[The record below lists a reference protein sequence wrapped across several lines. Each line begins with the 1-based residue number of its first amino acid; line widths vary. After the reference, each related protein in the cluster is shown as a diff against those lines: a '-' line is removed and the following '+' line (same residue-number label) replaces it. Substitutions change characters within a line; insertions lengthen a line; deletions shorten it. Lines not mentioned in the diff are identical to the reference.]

1 MGEAAN
7 AGLNRWHLLLALLI
21 AYGSLYPF
29 DFTPPD
35 AWLPELARLLADTR
49 LWSSRGDVLGNILL
63 FLPWALVSRP
73 LAGASA
79 RAQWSLL
86 LSGLALSAGLQV
98 LQIALPSRD
107 AAVSDIVWN
116 MVGLL
121 LGQFAL
127 APWVGRMVPNT
138 VPPGRN
144 ATLAWAMFGLWLANQ
159 TMPYVPSL
167 DAAQLRIALEAFLA
181 PTWPSTALLL
191 QAFANVLVLG
201 HLALAHLSRRGA
213 LMTVLAALLGTA
225 AARLLLVDHPV
236 HWLELAAGAAAWV
249 SLLCLRSAERI
260 APLALVT
267 QLTAMTVAALA
278 PFDWRAHAAAFN
290 WQPFSAYLHGN
301 MLGNLRELLDAVWY
315 AAAVLWL
322 ARGMNAR
329 LAGVG
334 AFLVVWVLMLEFTQL
349 WIAQRSADITPVLTT
364 LFAVLG
370 MIRLLRWAGESKP
383 APKDPIAAPVRASL
397 EGHSIASP
405 AAPLPRALGWA
416 LAAWLAG
423 TAALAWLIRQPGVPY
438 NLREL
443 FLGDGHPLAIAVF
456 ILAGLSL
463 GAGPRL
469 ALALAQSAPRPA
481 LRLAWLLPVSGLLSL
496 LLLALSVTTESLDD
510 IAGSNNLYWWVTEGE
525 TWGAAAAAFFRS
537 TLTAQMVAPIER
549 TVRFLALYLPPA
561 AFLAV
566 ALAAIELRLP
576 ARRIAAM
583 TAVLLPLLWLCKA
596 VAFDWSSTDNL
607 NELIAPDGR
616 LGLGGGVYLYLLLA
630 LGAVHIALL
639 VRQSAPRWP
648 ALTYTAA
655 AVPLSWWLLSHGLSA
670 EIHKYGQVYS
680 GVQFLLGPDRIEQ
693 LTEGALQARWTA
705 LYLALIATGSAG
717 VILARALRAARAG

>member
-1 MGEAAN
+1 
-7 AGLNRWHLLLALLI
+7 
-21 AYGSLYPF
+21 
-29 DFTPPD
+29 
-35 AWLPELARLLADTR
+35 
-49 LWSSRGDVLGNILL
+49 
-63 FLPWALVSRP
+63 
-73 LAGASA
+73 
-79 RAQWSLL
+79 
-86 LSGLALSAGLQV
+86 
-98 LQIALPSRD
+98 
-107 AAVSDIVWN
+107 
-116 MVGLL
+116 
-121 LGQFAL
+121 
-127 APWVGRMVPNT
+127 
-138 VPPGRN
+138 
-144 ATLAWAMFGLWLANQ
+144 
-159 TMPYVPSL
+159 MPYVPSL
-167 DAAQLRIALEAFLA
+167 DAAQLRIALKAFLA
-181 PTWPSTALLL
+181 PTWPSAALLL
-191 QAFANVLVLG
+191 QTFGNVLVLG
-201 HLALAHLSRRGA
+201 HLALGHLSRRGA

-225 AARLLLVDHPV
+225 SARLLLVDHPM
-236 HWLELAAGAAAWV
+236 HWLELAAGATAWV

-260 APLALVT
+260 APFALVA
-267 QLTAMTVAALA
+267 QLTAMTAAALS

-290 WQPFSAYLHGN
+290 WLPFAAYLHSN
-301 MLGNLRELLDAVWY
+301 MLGNLRELLDTVWY

-334 AFLVVWVLMLEFTQL
+334 AFLVVWVLVLEFTQL
-349 WIAQRSADITPVLTT
+349 WITQRSADITSVLTT
-364 LFAVLG
+364 LLAVLG
-370 MIRLLRWAGESKP
+370 MIRLLHWAGESKP
-383 APKDPIAAPVRASL
+383 AHKGPVAAPVRAPP

-405 AAPLPRALGWA
+405 AAPPPRAQGWALGWA
-416 LAAWLAG
+416 LAAWLTG

-443 FLGDGHPLAIAVF
+443 FLGNGHPLAIAVF

-469 ALALAQSAPRPA
+469 ALALAQSAPQPA

-525 TWGAAAAAFFRS
+525 TWGAAAAAFFRN

-596 VAFDWSSTDNL
+596 AAFDWSSTDKL

-616 LGLGGGVYLYLLLA
+616 LGLGGGGYLYLLLA

-639 VRQSAPRWP
+639 VRRSAPRWP
-648 ALTYTAA
+648 ALAYTAA

-680 GVQFLLGPDRIEQ
+680 GVQFLLGPNRIEQ
-693 LTEGALQARWTA
+693 LTEGALQARWAA

>member
-1 MGEAAN
+1 MGEAAT

-35 AWLPELARLLADTR
+35 AWLPELAHLLADTR
-49 LWSSRGDVLGNILL
+49 LWSSRGDVLGNVLL

-86 LSGLALSAGLQV
+86 LSGLALAAGLQV

-127 APWVGRMVPNT
+127 APWVGRMVPNA

-167 DAAQLRIALEAFLA
+167 DAAQLRIALKAFLA
-181 PTWPSTALLL
+181 PAWPSAAPLLW
-191 QAFANVLVLG
+191 AFANVLVLG
-201 HLALAHLSRRGA
+201 HLTLGHLSRRDA

-260 APLALVT
+260 APLALAAL
-267 QLTAMTVAALA
+267 LTAMTVAALA

-290 WQPFSAYLHGN
+290 WQPFAAYLHGN
-301 MLGNLRELLDAVWY
+301 MLGNLRELLDTVWY

-322 ARGMNAR
+322 AHAMNAR

-334 AFLVVWVLMLEFTQL
+334 AFLVAWVLALEFTQL

-364 LFAVLG
+364 LLAVLG

-397 EGHSIASP
+397 EGDVVATS
-405 AAPLPRALGWA
+405 AAPLRALGWA

-443 FLGDGHPLAIAVF
+443 FLGNGHPLAIAVF

-525 TWGAAAAAFFRS
+525 TWGAAAAAFFRN
-537 TLTAQMVAPIER
+537 TLTAQMVAPLER

-616 LGLGGGVYLYLLLA
+616 LGLGGGGYLYLLLA

-639 VRQSAPRWP
+639 VRRSAPRWP

-693 LTEGALQARWTA
+693 LTEGALQARWAA

-717 VILARALRAARAG
+717 VILARALRAARAS